1 MIVSTTTMIN
11 RLRGLLGTTD
21 LTQWEQDFV
30 RKLAE
35 VSDAGEVT
43 KLSGAQVDKL
53 DELHG
58 RHFG

>member
-1 MIVSTTTMIN
+1 MIN